1 MAFAATPRNGH
12 SYSREGYRLGDF
24 NKKTSIGNG
33 HRKKGSLKGSKKYRG
48 QGRK

>member
-1 MAFAATPRNGH
+1 MAFAATPRNGA
-12 SYSREGYRLGDF
+12 SYSRTGYRLGDF

-33 HRKKGSLKGSKKYRG
+33 HRKSGSMKGKKKYRG

>member
-1 MAFAATPRNGH
+1 MAFAATPRNGA
-12 SYSREGYRLGDF
+12 SYSRTGYKLGDF

-33 HRKKGSLKGSKKYRG
+33 HRKSGSLKGKKRYRG